1 MNKKEDIYKITIVVL
16 LLDQFIKYMINK
28 FMEINTSIKVIP
40 NFFSIFYVRNKGA
53 AFSILE
59 DSTILIII
67 ISVIFIVILD
77 SYIKK
82 EKNFTPLS
90 VLSLGMIMGG
100 IFGNLMDRVIYHS
113 VIDYLAF
120 GTFPVFNLADIG
132 ITVGVGLLIISEI
145 LKIRKD
151 KENDRSIQEVLP
163 KRKRNTKQKN
173 K

>member
-113 VIDYLAF
+113 VIDYLSF
-120 GTFPVFNLADIG
+120 ENFPVFNLADIG